1 MAVSS
6 DQINAPFNL
15 ECLSDH
21 HTLDKEKWIDS
32 FLATTYFK
40 KMDWSEALDRL
51 KPALSN
57 RARLWFDSLTEKEL
71 SGPAEFREAF
81 SKRFLQCKLDMQ
93 TMNSLTQ
100 GLDESVVSYYN
111 TVVMFGQKLK
121 MDGNSIMI
129 KFLSGLR
136 EPIKSVTCIKKP
148 KSTAEACQIAMV
160 CESLLASKA
169 ASNSEKSAP
178 KGGCD
183 VHESK
188 ALLNDMTESEN
199 ALKSVGPQRKPQSRC
214 THCYQKQQNEKS
226 GLIRDNFTKVDLV
239 IKLFGDLRALSGTR
253 YQSRCPYCL
262 LDSHNLW
269 CCRILKRDLLRANFL
284 YE

>member
-1 MAVSS
+1 MAMSS

-21 HTLDKEKWIDS
+21 HILDKEKWIDS

-136 EPIKSVTCIKKP
+136 EPIKSVTCLKKP

-160 CESLLASKA
+160 
-169 ASNSEKSAP
+169 
-178 KGGCD
+178 G
-183 VHESK
+183 
-188 ALLNDMTESEN
+188 
-199 ALKSVGPQRKPQSRC
+199 
-214 THCYQKQQNEKS
+214 
-226 GLIRDNFTKVDLV
+226 
-239 IKLFGDLRALSGTR
+239 
-253 YQSRCPYCL
+253 
-262 LDSHNLW
+262 
-269 CCRILKRDLLRANFL
+269 
-284 YE
+284 